1 MTLDRPQL
9 PFFHSS
15 FQCPA
20 KRKIGLPPFPGREIA
35 AHLRLYLVDRAYIP
49 RISHSFQERA
59 YCQVST
65 RTRIPHPDL
74 DDLSNIRG
82 FKSSTVD
89 DPAVTHHSKKIPENV
104 CLSVHHPVV
113 EVHRG
118 RRDPVTVDLAAESA
132 LHARVCSFVVLFIP
146 CHRNL
151 RSPDPGSSPGREYYL
166 CPHEIKIA
174 IVTLA
179 FSLRNQENRE
189 KPRDSLPGPCTQMK
203 MEQSPIRDELT
214 PGIGIGIAPL
224 ASCKSP

>member
-1 MTLDRPQL
+1 MTLKWSQL

-20 KRKIGLPPFPGREIA
+20 KAKIGLPPLPGSKIA

-59 YCQVST
+59 YGQVSP
-65 RTRIPHPDL
+65 RTRIPHLDL

-82 FKSSTVD
+82 FKSSAVD
-89 DPAVTHHSKKIPENV
+89 DPAVTHLSKKIPENV
-104 CLSVHHPVV
+104 CIPVHHPGI
-113 EVHRG
+113 EVRRG

-132 LHARVCSFVVLFIP
+132 LHARVCRFIVFFILR
-146 CHRNL
+146 HRNL
-151 RSPDPGSSPGREYYL
+151 RSLIQGSSPGRDNYL
-166 CPHEIKIA
+166 CPQEIKIA
-174 IVTLA
+174 VVTLA

-203 MEQSPIRDELT
+203 MAQPPSFEMN
-214 PGIGIGIAPL
+214 
-224 ASCKSP
+224 